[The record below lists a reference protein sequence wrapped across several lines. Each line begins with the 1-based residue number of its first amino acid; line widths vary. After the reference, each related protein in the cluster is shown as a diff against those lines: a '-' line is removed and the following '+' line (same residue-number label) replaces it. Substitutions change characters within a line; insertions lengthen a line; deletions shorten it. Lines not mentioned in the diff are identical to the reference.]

1 MPAQLPACLPAHLLP
16 ADAVLRRPTSQGSAC
31 CLSPDPASARTPPP
45 CRSKLLTGELEAGS
59 GFVWKHPNLRVAYV
73 AQHAFHHIENHLDMS
88 PNQYIQ
94 WRYATGEDRESLD
107 KVSRKVSK
115 QQAAGARRGGWRAQL
130 QNRGGGSS

>member
-1 MPAQLPACLPAHLLP
+1 M
-16 ADAVLRRPTSQGSAC
+16 
-31 CLSPDPASARTPPP
+31 
-45 CRSKLLTGELEAGS
+45 
-59 GFVWKHPNLRVAYV
+59 WKHPNLRVAYV

-115 QQAAGARRGGWRAQL
+115 QQAARARRGGWRAQL
-130 QNRGGGSS
+130 QDRGGGSS

>member
-1 MPAQLPACLPAHLLP
+1 MPACAKFTARRHPPEAAPDAQCLPLP
-16 ADAVLRRPTSQGSAC
+16 C
-31 CLSPDPASARTPPP
+31 CPPSRPP
-45 CRSKLLTGELEAGS
+45 CCSKLLTGELEAGS

-107 KVSRKVSK
+107 KVSRKVST
-115 QQAAGARRGGWRAQL
+115 GS
-130 QNRGGGSS
+130 GSSGSSRSRRWRKKGV